1 MERKVKVLYID
12 DDPEA
17 FLFLKTIFERKG
29 AKAEMLFAESACE
42 AFKVLGKENVD
53 LIFLDFLLPDIDGLR
68 VLERIKEEDI
78 IAPVV
83 MITGN
88 GSENVATEAFK
99 RGVIDYVTKEFGNI
113 DDLWKCLYSY
123 IEFASWIKIGKNSLG
138 AFDDL
143 SKKRDSLLI
152 LVDLLRNAVNGAKK
166 TRLLYKS
173 NLNSCT
179 IKKYIWYAIK
189 NGYMQWRRE
198 GREGIFVTTQKGM
211 QLVEKMNE
219 VTELLV

>member
-1 MERKVKVLYID
+1 MDRKVKILYID

-17 FLFLKTIFERKG
+17 FLLLKTIFERKG
-29 AKAEMLFAESACE
+29 AEAEMLFAESGRE
-42 AFKVLGKENVD
+42 AFKVLGKEDVD
-53 LIFLDFLLPDIDGLR
+53 LIFLDFLLPDMDGLK
-68 VLERIKEEDI
+68 VLERIKEEGI

-88 GSENVATEAFK
+88 GSEEIATEAFK
-99 RGVIDYVTKEFGNI
+99 GGVIDYIRKNFGDI
-113 DDLWKCLYSY
+113 DELWRCLYPY
-123 IEFASWIKIGKNSLG
+123 IEFAAWIKIGKNSLG

-152 LVDLLRNAVNGAKK
+152 LVDLLKNAINGTKK
-166 TRLLYKS
+166 THLLYKS

-198 GREGIFVTTQKGM
+198 GREGIFVTTPKGM
-211 QLVEKMNE
+211 KLVEKMNE
-219 VTELLV
+219 VAELLV